1 MTTIHSYT
9 NDQRILDLAHKDLR
23 RARAAALS
31 MIPTKTGAAAAIGLV
46 IPELKGKMDGLAI
59 RVPTPNVSLVD
70 MVAELE
76 KQATA
81 QEVVAAMKKVA
92 AGSMKGI
99 LEVCEEPLVSS
110 DFNHTTTSCIVDAE
124 NVRVIDGNLVKV
136 LAWYDNEWAYSCR
149 IIDLIKLVAA

>member
-1 MTTIHSYT
+1 
-9 NDQRILDLAHKDLR
+9 
-23 RARAAALS
+23 

-46 IPELKGKMDGLAI
+46 IPELKGKMDGLSI

-70 MVAELE
+70 LVAELE
-76 KQATA
+76 KQVTPQQVVSALKKAATGA
-81 QEVVAAMKKVA
+81 
-92 AGSMKGI
+92 MKGI

-149 IIDLIKLVAA
+149 VIDLVKLAAA